1 MKIHAY
7 VKRLAGMTL
16 WLLAAP
22 AVLILSAEDT
32 PLKKISV
39 EEYQDKVYG
48 SWLAQC
54 IGNVYGLPHE
64 NDYIEEPGPEA
75 FPYGY
80 QGNLERLKRT
90 NGVFSDDDTDIEYMY
105 LLAMEKHGPE
115 PTLAELAAMWKYHVR
130 NRVWLAN
137 RAAVAA
143 MNYGFT
149 PPVTGQKEF
158 NPHWFSDRSAA
169 HQRDLGGYGARHGAL
184 RRREIRVGGADHGRR
199 LGNRT
204 DRLLRRHVRGGLF
217 RARCL

>member
-64 NDYIEEPGPEA
+64 NDYIEEPGSISCSTARGCPLSGQVSGW
-75 FPYGY
+75 PQNTGLLY
-80 QGNLERLKRT
+80 
-90 NGVFSDDDTDIEYMY
+90 EYP
-105 LLAMEKHGPE
+105 LHPL
-115 PTLAELAAMWKYHVR
+115 
-130 NRVWLAN
+130 RV
-137 RAAVAA
+137 
-143 MNYGFT
+143 
-149 PPVTGQKEF
+149 
-158 NPHWFSDRSAA
+158 
-169 HQRDLGGYGARHGAL
+169 
-184 RRREIRVGGADHGRR
+184 
-199 LGNRT
+199 
-204 DRLLRRHVRGGLF
+204 
-217 RARCL
+217 